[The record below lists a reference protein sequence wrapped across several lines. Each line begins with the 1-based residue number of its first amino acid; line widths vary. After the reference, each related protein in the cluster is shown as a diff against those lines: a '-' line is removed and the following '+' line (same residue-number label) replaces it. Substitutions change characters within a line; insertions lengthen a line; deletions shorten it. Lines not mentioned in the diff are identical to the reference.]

1 MKKFTSIVLIDILFM
16 LMYKYKEVL
25 IRQIIAFID
34 RLAEWNLA
42 ILLPQGDDKKWNG
55 YRP

>member
-1 MKKFTSIVLIDILFM
+1 MN
-16 LMYKYKEVL
+16 KYREGV

-34 RLAEWNLA
+34 RIVEWDLA

-55 YRP
+55 YNP